1 MDYKLKMDTF
11 PDVIRIKIIDID
23 TGSPIPKIVVKI
35 NIFAK
40 YKNNY
45 NFILPISDNHRI
57 IEITKDWLNQE
68 INKISSL
75 FIMDY
80 SSSLTDCEPKF
91 EFRICSTE
99 EVNRALKAQIF
110 YKNSLD
116 ITQKF
121 IEQLSLVDNFKYQ
134 PLTQMIELH
143 GEKIIDTN
151 EQAHGS

>member
-1 MDYKLKMDTF
+1 MKMDFF
-11 PDVIRIKIIDID
+11 PDTVRIKVLDD
-23 TGSPIPKIVVKI
+23 TAGRLVPNIAVKI

-45 NFILPISDNHRI
+45 NFILPISDNHGI

-75 FIMDY
+75 LIMDY

-121 IEQLSLVDNFKYQ
+121 IDQLSLVDNFKYQ

-143 GEKIIDTN
+143 GEKIIEVELKLN
-151 EQAHGS
+151 KAK